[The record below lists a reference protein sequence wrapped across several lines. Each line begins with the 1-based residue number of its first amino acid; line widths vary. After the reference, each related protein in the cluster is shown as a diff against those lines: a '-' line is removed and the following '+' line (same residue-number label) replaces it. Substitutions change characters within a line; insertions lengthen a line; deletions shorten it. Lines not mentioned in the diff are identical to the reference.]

1 VVSKDTAETDGGQ
14 ATGEGVRQTQERS
27 SLAQSDDPYL
37 LDGEEVLIDARPA
50 WSAWFRQLLFAALI
64 VLFGLVSGESAAIAI
79 TIVVGLLFVGYVA
92 YQRMKVRYLV
102 TDRRIIVAT
111 GISSSST
118 NETWMVDIRG
128 MQTGASLLERILGHG
143 HISVSTSI
151 MPRGSLLSFANL
163 QGMTLG
169 GISNYQEIASVVRQ
183 RQAEVK
189 DTS

>member
-1 VVSKDTAETDGGQ
+1 MVSKDTAETDGGQ